1 MKRRDISH
9 FFARKKLLPA
19 RIRLQEEEEEER
31 KKKCTISI

>member
-9 FFARKKLLPA
+9 FDKKLLPA
-19 RIRLQEEEEEER
+19 RIRLEEEEEEER